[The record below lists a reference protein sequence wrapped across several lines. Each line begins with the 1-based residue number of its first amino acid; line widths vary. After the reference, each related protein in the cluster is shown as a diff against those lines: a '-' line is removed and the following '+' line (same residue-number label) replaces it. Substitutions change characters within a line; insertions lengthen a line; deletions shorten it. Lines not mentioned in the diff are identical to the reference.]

1 MNEIAILAQATNG
14 TTAAPGTAAPG
25 GAAAPGTTAA
35 PGSPAAPA
43 ATQPVDPPFW
53 VNAMP
58 FILLIILMYFFMFRT
73 KKGQESKRQQ
83 MINALKK
90 GDEVQTIGGEYGRVM
105 ETRDDRVLLKV
116 DESSNTK
123 IWYAKSAIHRVV
135 GEEKAQ
141 AK

>member
-1 MNEIAILAQATNG
+1 MNEIAIVAQAT
-14 TTAAPGTAAPG
+14 APTSPAGG
-25 GAAAPGTTAA
+25 GAAA
-35 PGSPAAPA
+35 
-43 ATQPVDPPFW
+43 TQPTKDPPFW
-53 VNAMP
+53 AGPLMP
-58 FILLIILMYFFMFRT
+58 FFLLIILMYVFMFRT

-105 ETRDDRVLLKV
+105 ETRDDRILLKV

-123 IWYAKSAIHRVV
+123 IWYARSAIHRVV
-135 GEEKAQ
+135 SEESKAA